1 MSGSPRVVI
10 LGAGG
15 QLGRALQQCFSD
27 SPGLIVADRTV
38 VDLASP
44 EQTRSAIRD
53 LAPDVILNAAAYTAV
68 DKAESEPELARAV
81 NAVSPG
87 ILAQEAARIGAFLV
101 HYSTDYVFDGA
112 KQTPWTESDTPHPL
126 NVYGSTK
133 LAGEQAI
140 QQAGD
145 RFLIFRT
152 SWVYGPEGNNFL
164 KTMLRLGRERDHLR
178 VVNDQI
184 GAPTTAIEL
193 ARATHTIV
201 RGVLIGGFS
210 LAEDRAGVYH
220 MTCSGST
227 SWFGFAQRIFHRAGS
242 LFGAKVPTLTPI
254 STSNFSTPARR
265 PLNSVLSNQKL
276 ADRFGVRLA
285 PWEQALD
292 EVLGR
297 LAESQ
302 PAQ

>member
-1 MSGSPRVVI
+1 MSGSPRVII

-15 QLGRALQQCFSD
+15 QLGRALQQSFSNT
-27 SPGLIVADRTV
+27 PGLIVADRTV

-87 ILAQEAARIGAFLV
+87 ILAREAARIGAFLV

-112 KQTPWTESDTPHPL
+112 QQTPWTESDTPHPL
-126 NVYGSTK
+126 NVYGATK

-140 QQAGD
+140 RQAGG

-164 KTMLRLGRERDHLR
+164 KTMLRLGRERDHLS

-184 GAPTTAIEL
+184 GAPTTTIEL

-201 RGVLIGGFS
+201 HGVLTGDFG
-210 LAEDRAGVYH
+210 LAEDWTGLYH
-220 MTCSGST
+220 MTCSGFT
-227 SWFGFAQRIFHRAGS
+227 SWFGFAQQIFHRAGT
-242 LFGAKVPTLTPI
+242 LLGAKVPTLTPV
-254 STSNFSTPARR
+254 STSNFPTPARR